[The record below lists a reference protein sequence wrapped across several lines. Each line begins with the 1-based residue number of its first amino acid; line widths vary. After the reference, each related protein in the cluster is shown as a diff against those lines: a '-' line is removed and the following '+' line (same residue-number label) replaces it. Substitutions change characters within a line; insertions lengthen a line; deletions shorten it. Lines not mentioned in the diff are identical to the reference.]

1 MICFPILM
9 FKHFVVRKTKSFIT
23 YKIVYKQYFIF
34 SKLLQK
40 REYGEGWSPGAPWST
55 DGLWT
60 SFFNLVFRYNKISI
74 YDVFFISH
82 DGRFL

>member
-40 REYGEGWSPGAPWST
+40 IEYGEGWSPGAP
-55 DGLWT
+55 
-60 SFFNLVFRYNKISI
+60 
-74 YDVFFISH
+74 
-82 DGRFL
+82 